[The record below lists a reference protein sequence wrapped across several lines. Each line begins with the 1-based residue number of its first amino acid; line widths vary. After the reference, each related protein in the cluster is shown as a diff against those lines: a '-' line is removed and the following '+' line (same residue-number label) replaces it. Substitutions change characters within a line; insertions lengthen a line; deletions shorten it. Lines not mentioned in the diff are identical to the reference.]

1 MEDLNDIHPGK
12 LKRKSKRNASASVV
26 DLPPASPSTGNLL
39 GDALMQSDASVP
51 AMFGL
56 AGESSDAHVSSK
68 VDDVTDSS
76 ISPDIVAL
84 KPDVSDAP
92 VSPIDLL
99 KSPDDDRSA
108 DKQPKQRVEKRAEIV
123 DPDNYS
129 KPADSEKLSDLS
141 AFAMP
146 DSIRTLRR
154 KSAVQAD
161 ASVEK
166 AEPTPDDLLAQ
177 ARAINAKC
185 LETLTVMQN
194 TNAQNERRYA
204 LYLSIGFIIL
214 AILTV
219 IGVVIGMGMRN
230 TAKYNELRFKH
241 EVYKNAVESSEVL
254 AAEFEKEKRG
264 SAAALEVYQLIE
276 KGDFDDAVKRFNEV
290 RGELT
295 HPAETE
301 LLKQKID
308 EIQWRLAENAYH
320 EGVMRFNTS
329 NYELARDAFFQSLSH
344 QENTPYTPRLN
355 YYLAMSLYQLGDFE
369 GARRYFSQITPSD
382 MSPEMDAN
390 TRFYRAV
397 SAEKLGDE
405 TEAAEQYDMFLKKFR
420 NHRLADLAAK
430 NRAKLDT
437 SRK

>member
-1 MEDLNDIHPGK
+1 MEELNDIHPGK

-26 DLPPASPSTGNLL
+26 DLPPATPSTGNLL
-39 GDALMQSDASVP
+39 GDALMPSDASAP
-51 AMFGL
+51 ALFSMGSEAPEAPESL
-56 AGESSDAHVSSK
+56 KMAEMPVNSASSDA
-68 VDDVTDSS
+68 
-76 ISPDIVAL
+76 VAL
-84 KPDVSDAP
+84 KPDASDAP

-99 KSPDDDRSA
+99 KSPDADKNS

-129 KPADSEKLSDLS
+129 KPLDADKLSDVS
-141 AFAMP
+141 AFSMP
-146 DSIRTLRR
+146 ESIRTLRR
-154 KSAVQAD
+154 KSAAQAES
-161 ASVEK
+161 AAEK
-166 AEPTPDDLLAQ
+166 AEPTSEDMLAQ

-185 LETLTVMQN
+185 LETLTMLQN
-194 TNAQNERRYA
+194 TNAQNERRYV
-204 LYLSIGFIIL
+204 LYLTIGFIIL
-214 AILTV
+214 AVLTV

-230 TAKYNELRFKH
+230 TAKYNELKFKH
-241 EVYKNAVESSEVL
+241 EVYKNAIESNEVL
-254 AAEFEKEKRG
+254 KDEFEKEKRV

-276 KGDFDDAVKRFNEV
+276 KGEFDEAVRRFNEV

-369 GARRYFSQITPSD
+369 GARRYFSQINPSD